1 MCSANEL
8 GITDKEK
15 LFVEELIACHLNQTQ
30 AYINIYGGKNRDSAK
45 VKASQLLTK
54 PNVYAYKQKLLSEM
68 SFNKRAIMNE
78 AIQNLLNIASGNI
91 DEETLIQVGMQQKKI
106 TTKSQLRDRINA
118 TELLMKLYGA
128 FNEGDSEDIQQEQTN
143 LQEISDEAKPIEIE
157 GYDK

>member
-1 MCSANEL
+1 MCSAKEL

-15 LFVEELIACHLNQTQ
+15 LFVEELISCHLNQTQ

-68 SFNKRAIMNE
+68 SFNKKAIINE
-78 AIQNLLNIASGNI
+78 AIQNLMNIAGGNI
-91 DEETLIQVGMQQKKI
+91 DEETLIQVGKTQKKI
-106 TTKSQLRDRINA
+106 TNKCQLRDRVNA
-118 TELLMKLYGA
+118 TELLLKLYGA
-128 FNEGDSEDIQQEQTN
+128 FNDGDSEDIQQEQAT

-157 GYDK
+157 GYEK